1 MTFKP
6 NHMVA
11 SRYQLISKVGRGGY
25 SEVWLA
31 SDLFMDKMEVALKI
45 FAPEKG
51 LDESGLNLFKKE
63 YAMMMGLNHP
73 GLLKATY
80 FDVYM
85 DSPFLVMPF
94 CREGSLGSKLRNDT
108 VFDETEI
115 AKIIVDLAPTMDYL
129 HKNGIVHQDV
139 KPDNILIHNDG
150 RYLLSDF
157 GISGKMRHTLQTSN
171 RLNSASLTL
180 AYAAPERFSNATV
193 QLPASDIFSFGVMIY
208 EICTGIVPW
217 NGAGGSIVQ
226 DESLIPYLPDPY
238 AVELSKILRACLSYD
253 PKNRPTPEFLLSSAL
268 HFQKENIWQ
277 APEPASL
284 KPKKRI
290 TQKIEFFQE
299 QETDVFNV
307 RFPQTDKVEVGQKS
321 KKWRFPIT
329 RRSKIIASSL
339 MLSLIFSAFFWWF
352 LFWNKTENSK
362 EVLAETSLIESS
374 TSKSTE
380 EVQEELN
387 DQIESTEST
396 ILSNSNPTKENLSN
410 TSSAEI
416 VSKPAPRK
424 AEIRTLRNI
433 IVANQ
438 VGDYY
443 GEILNGKPHGK
454 GQISW
459 KNGNGFDGF
468 FESGF
473 LFGTGTLTYANGD
486 RFVGSFVKDLPN
498 GQGILTLKNGYIPNC
513 MNAVKYNG
521 SWKNGVKDGIGTC
534 LDIQGEIVFQ
544 GSFSNDQIVR

>member
-1 MTFKP
+1 
-6 NHMVA
+6 MVA

-108 VFDETEI
+108 VFDENEI
-115 AKIIVDLAPTMDYL
+115 AKIIVDLAPTLDYL

-157 GISGKMRHTLQTSN
+157 GISGKMRHTLQTSIK
-171 RLNSASLTL
+171 LNSASLTL
-180 AYAAPERFSNATV
+180 AYAAPERFSNGTE

-217 NGAGGSIVQ
+217 NGAGGSIVL
-226 DESLIPYLPDPY
+226 DESLIPYLPNPY

-253 PKNRPTPEFLLSSAL
+253 PNKRPSPEFLLLSAL
-268 HFQKENIWQ
+268 HFQKEKIWL
-277 APEPASL
+277 APESTGVKPA
-284 KPKKRI
+284 RRM
-290 TQKIEFFQE
+290 TQKIELFQE
-299 QETDVFNV
+299 QETEVLKL
-307 RFPQTDKVEVGQKS
+307 RFPQTEKIEFNKISNKS
-321 KKWRFPIT
+321 RFIKT
-329 RRSKIIASSL
+329 KRTKIIAGSL
-339 MLSLIFSAFFWWF
+339 VFGLIFGVFFCWKWF
-352 LFWNKTENSK
+352 WKQSENST
-362 EVLAETSLIESS
+362 EVIAETSLIESS
-374 TSKSTE
+374 SFKITE
-380 EVQEELN
+380 EMPEELN
-387 DQIESTEST
+387 EPIESTEAT
-396 ILSNSNPTKENLSN
+396 ILSNSNPAKENLSN
-410 TSSAEI
+410 TSAAEI

-454 GQISW
+454 GQITW
-459 KNGNGFDGF
+459 NNGDGFDGF
-468 FESGF
+468 FENGF

-513 MNAVKYNG
+513 MNAIKYNG
-521 SWKNGVKDGIGTC
+521 YWKNGVKDGIGTC

-544 GSFSNDQIVR
+544 GSFSNDQIVK